1 MWNILSKFGEYNINS
16 NGVLLNT
23 GITSPN
29 CCLLQPFY
37 LRAQGGID
45 APGSSLIRLIGSK
58 ELNTTDLICEVIANT
73 FT

>member
-1 MWNILSKFGEYNINS
+1 MVF
-16 NGVLLNT
+16 LLNT

-58 ELNTTDLICEVIANT
+58 ELNKFKSPSPRDALCRVLLKLALW
-73 FT
+73 FWRRR